1 MTVSFTVRNHCNI
14 TEDVMAWKKPKIT
27 EVPLGAEINMY
38 VCAELKR

>member
-1 MTVSFTVRNHCNI
+1 MFSETRRN
-14 TEDVMAWKKPKIT
+14 TMAWRKPKIT